1 MSHKIYIGIDNGVT
15 GTIGW
20 VYGEGTNHL
29 DKSAGMVKTPIKS
42 EQSYTKAKKN
52 ISRIAYR
59 CFREQIAELAA
70 PFQLNEI
77 LVIVERPM
85 INSLRFQASISAARS
100 LEATL
105 IAIESLGIPR
115 MYVDSRQWQKVFLPK
130 ECKGKELKKASK
142 DIGCRLFPD
151 ASEIII
157 KHGDADALL
166 IAEWAR
172 REGL

>member
-15 GTIGW
+15 GTIAW
-20 VYGEGTNHL
+20 MGEGVNT
-29 DKSAGMVKTPIKS
+29 DMIETPVKS
-42 EQSYTKAKKN
+42 EQSYTKEKKN
-52 ISRIAYR
+52 ITRIDYPEVVKWLKAVIY
-59 CFREQIAELAA
+59 QLASPSEA
-70 PFQLNEI
+70 
-77 LVIVERPM
+77 LVVIERPM
-85 INSLRFQASISAARS
+85 INPMRFQASISAARS

-115 MYVDSRQWQKVFLPK
+115 MYVDSRQWQKDLLPHG
-130 ECKGKELKKASK
+130 CKGLELKRASA

-151 ASEIII
+151 RESIIG
-157 KHGDADALL
+157 KHKDADALL

>member
-1 MSHKIYIGIDNGVT
+1 MAHKIYIGIDNGVT
-15 GTIGW
+15 GTIAW
-20 VYGEGTNHL
+20 MGEGVAA
-29 DKSAGMVKTPIKS
+29 DMIETPVKS

-52 ISRIAYR
+52 ITRIDYPEVVKR
-59 CFREQIAELAA
+59 LEEITRFLDSPAEALA
-70 PFQLNEI
+70 
-77 LVIVERPM
+77 VIERPM
-85 INSLRFQASISAARS
+85 INPMRFQASVSAARS

-115 MYVDSRQWQKVFLPK
+115 MYVDSRQWQKALLPQG
-130 ECKGKELKKASK
+130 CKGPELKHASA

-151 ASEIII
+151 RETIIG
-157 KHGDADALL
+157 KHKDADALL

>member
-15 GTIGW
+15 GTIAW
-20 VYGEGTNHL
+20 MGEGVNT
-29 DKSAGMVKTPIKS
+29 DMIETPVKS
-42 EQSYTKAKKN
+42 EQSYTKEKKN
-52 ISRIAYR
+52 ITRIDYPEVVKWLKAVINHLGSPS
-59 CFREQIAELAA
+59 EA
-70 PFQLNEI
+70 
-77 LVIVERPM
+77 LVVIERPM
-85 INSLRFQASISAARS
+85 INPLRFQASVSAARS

-115 MYVDSRQWQKVFLPK
+115 MYVDSRQWQKALLPHG
-130 ECKGKELKKASK
+130 CKGPELKRASA

-151 ASEIII
+151 RESIIGRH
-157 KHGDADALL
+157 KDADALL